1 MAKKEATKFSYGV
14 FDRKHIA
21 SIKKRL
27 KAIDDLFDAAIT
39 QGARIGEASGFKDP
53 DKPFYISDYPA
64 VQERINDLMRSV
76 GRGLQGVIETG
87 DREEWLLSCEK
98 NNAMV
103 DAITSSTGLP
113 KDVISQWKQPNL
125 EALSSFQHR
134 KEAGMMLSDR
144 VWNIT
149 EQFKQELELALDL
162 GLGEG
167 KSAAALSRDVR
178 KYLNEPNKL
187 FRRVRDKHG
196 VLRLSKAARAYHPGQ
211 GVYRSSYKNALRLTA
226 TENNIAYR
234 MADSERWR
242 QIPFVIGIRISISH
256 NSHPVVDICDELQ
269 GEYPKDFVWT
279 GWHPFCKCAAVAIR
293 AKEEEFLDYQQ
304 KILAGEDVSNYKF
317 SGTIEEAP
325 DNFKGW
331 VNDNAERI
339 KNATK
344 QPYFIRDN
352 KKMVDEILADNK
364 LSVLND
370 VIKKL
375 DDAKVDYLPV
385 KKLPKPLSENE
396 IVSRV
401 GGGDLTQGSCSSL
414 AFAYA
419 GNVCGF
425 DVLDFRDGVSRSMF
439 SRKSNIMDIAEKTG
453 GFIVEHTDDFKKA
466 KDLLKMVKEGQEYY
480 FTCGS
485 HAAIVRK
492 TESGLEYL
500 ELQLPK
506 QNGFKPLNT
515 DVLKYR
521 FGAKKS
527 HTLRGRKYQT
537 KGCLIDIDLLKGSND
552 FQKVLG
558 YINTDAKKQRK
569 GMGGSEK

>member
-39 QGARIGEASGFKDP
+39 QGARIGETSGFKDP

-98 NNAMV
+98 NDAMV

-196 VLRLSKAARAYHPGQ
+196 VLRLSKAARAYHPGR
-211 GVYRSSYKNALRLTA
+211 GVYRSSYKNAPVSYTHLTL
-226 TENNIAYR
+226 
-234 MADSERWR
+234 
-242 QIPFVIGIRISISH
+242 P
-256 NSHPVVDICDELQ
+256 
-269 GEYPKDFVWT
+269 
-279 GWHPFCKCAAVAIR
+279 
-293 AKEEEFLDYQQ
+293 
-304 KILAGEDVSNYKF
+304 
-317 SGTIEEAP
+317 TI
-325 DNFKGW
+325 
-331 VNDNAERI
+331 
-339 KNATK
+339 
-344 QPYFIRDN
+344 Y
-352 KKMVDEILADNK
+352 
-364 LSVLND
+364 SV
-370 VIKKL
+370 
-375 DDAKVDYLPV
+375 
-385 KKLPKPLSENE
+385 
-396 IVSRV
+396 
-401 GGGDLTQGSCSSL
+401 
-414 AFAYA
+414 
-419 GNVCGF
+419 
-425 DVLDFRDGVSRSMF
+425 
-439 SRKSNIMDIAEKTG
+439 
-453 GFIVEHTDDFKKA
+453 
-466 KDLLKMVKEGQEYY
+466 
-480 FTCGS
+480 
-485 HAAIVRK
+485 
-492 TESGLEYL
+492 
-500 ELQLPK
+500 
-506 QNGFKPLNT
+506 
-515 DVLKYR
+515 
-521 FGAKKS
+521 
-527 HTLRGRKYQT
+527 
-537 KGCLIDIDLLKGSND
+537 
-552 FQKVLG
+552 
-558 YINTDAKKQRK
+558 
-569 GMGGSEK
+569 

>member
-39 QGARIGEASGFKDP
+39 QGARIGETSGFKDP

-98 NNAMV
+98 NDAMV

-293 AKEEEFLDYQQ
+293 AKEEEFLGYQQ

-439 SRKSNIMDIAEKTG
+439 SRTSTIMDIAEKTG

-500 ELQLPK
+500 ELQSSK

-527 HTLRGRKYQT
+527 HTLGGRKYQT
-537 KGCLIDIDLLKGSND
+537 KECLIDIDLLKGSND